1 MTDIT
6 IHDLEDDLSQR
17 LQVRA
22 AAHGRS
28 MEEEIRQILR
38 ETLGAQSVE
47 ESNLAERLRRRFQ
60 PLGGVELPEL
70 EREPIREPVDFG
82 HDRT

>member
-28 MEEEIRQILR
+28 MEEEVRQILR